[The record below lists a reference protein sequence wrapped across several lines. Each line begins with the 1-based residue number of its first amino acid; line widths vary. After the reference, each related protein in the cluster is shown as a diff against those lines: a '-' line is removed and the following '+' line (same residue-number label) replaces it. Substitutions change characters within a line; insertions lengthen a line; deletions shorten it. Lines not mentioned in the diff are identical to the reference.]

1 MVVSGIVLFFCFFV
15 LNSDETIFHL
25 LNFQLKVHYVN
36 QTILWRVKNITF
48 SFTHHSVKFKFVCII
63 YFLSSANMASR
74 VFVFQSLKQSTS
86 LPSPSSFY
94 VEFNTVW
101 TLKLVA
107 TFGLLRFVMKTFRTL
122 ILSLFSVWSL
132 HNCSWSDNNWWLFAQ
147 MSSFLEDCR

>member
-1 MVVSGIVLFFCFFV
+1 MVVSGIVFLFCFFV
-15 LNSDETIFHL
+15 LNSDETIFQL

-63 YFLSSANMASR
+63 YFWASCGELTWPLA
-74 VFVFQSLKQSTS
+74 FSFFSHWNKACLFP
-86 LPSPSSFY
+86 LSSFY
-94 VEFNTVW
+94 VEFN
-101 TLKLVA
+101 